1 MKIKIT
7 GTVVRVNPTEVRG
20 NNFHVRAVHVLIDSD
35 TDYPQTIQIELAGDR
50 CAEGD
55 KLINGQ
61 IVEFDCDIRG
71 REWKDPKTDTIKV
84 FNTIGCRRFTI
95 VSQVN
100 APAPDVPLFQ
110 NAPAQTTQTTTNYAD
125 DLPF

>member
-7 GTVVRVNPTEVRG
+7 GTIVRVNQTEVRG
-20 NNFHVRAVHVLIDSD
+20 NNFQIRAVHVLIDSD

-61 IVEFDCDIRG
+61 VVEFDCDIRG
-71 REWKDPKTDTIKV
+71 REWKDPKTDTMKV
-84 FNTIGCRRFTI
+84 FNTIGCWKVKVIQDIQHTP
-95 VSQVN
+95 QT
-100 APAPDVPLFQ
+100 PLFN
-110 NAPAQTTQTTTNYAD
+110 NATPTETNQANAD

>member
-20 NNFHVRAVHVLIDSD
+20 NNFHVRSIHVSIDND

-61 IVEFDCDIRG
+61 IVEFDCDLRG
-71 REWKDPKTDTIKV
+71 REWKDPKTDTMKV
-84 FNTIGCRRFTI
+84 FNTIGCWKVKVI
-95 VSQVN
+95 QDIQHEQQI
-100 APAPDVPLFQ
+100 PAP
-110 NAPAQTTQTTTNYAD
+110 TQTTTND

>member
-7 GTVVRVNPTEVRG
+7 GTVVRVNQTEVRG
-20 NNFHVRAVHVLIDSD
+20 NNFQIRAVHVLIDSD

-61 IVEFDCDIRG
+61 VVEFDCDIRG
-71 REWKDPKTDTIKV
+71 REWKDPKTDTMKV
-84 FNTIGCRRFTI
+84 FNTIGCWKVKVIQDIQHEPQTP
-95 VSQVN
+95 SQPQ
-100 APAPDVPLFQ
+100 A
-110 NAPAQTTQTTTNYAD
+110 TTTND

>member
-7 GTVVRVNPTEVRG
+7 GTVVRVNQTEVRG
-20 NNFHVRAVHVLIDSD
+20 NNFQIRAVHVLIDSD

-61 IVEFDCDIRG
+61 VVEFDCDIRG
-71 REWKDPKTDTIKV
+71 REWKDPKTDTMKV
-84 FNTIGCRRFTI
+84 FNTIGCWKAKVI
-95 VSQVN
+95 QDIQHEPQVRLFNN
-100 APAPDVPLFQ
+100 ATP
-110 NAPAQTTQTTTNYAD
+110 TETNQAD
-125 DLPF
+125 GNDLPF

>member
-7 GTVVRVNPTEVRG
+7 GTVVRVNQTEVRG
-20 NNFHVRAVHVLIDSD
+20 NNFHVRSIHVSIDND

-61 IVEFDCDIRG
+61 VVEFDCDIRG
-71 REWKDPKTDTIKV
+71 REWRKSDADEIKV
-84 FNTIGCRRFTI
+84 FNTIGCWRFTI
-95 VSQVN
+95 VSQVT
-100 APAPDVPLFQ
+100 APAPNVPLFQ
-110 NAPAQTTQTTTNYAD
+110 APTPTQTNQAPTDD

>member
-55 KLINGQ
+55 KLVNGQ
-61 IVEFDCDIRG
+61 VVEFDCDIRG
-71 REWKDPKTDTIKV
+71 REWKDPKTDTMKV
-84 FNTIGCRRFTI
+84 FNTIGCWKVKVIQDIQHEQPT
-95 VSQVN
+95 S
-100 APAPDVPLFQ
+100 PT
-110 NAPAQTTQTTTNYAD
+110 AQTTTDD

>member
-7 GTVVRVNPTEVRG
+7 GTVVRVNQTEVRG
-20 NNFHVRAVHVLIDSD
+20 NNFQIRAVHVLIDSD

-61 IVEFDCDIRG
+61 VVEFDCDIRG
-71 REWKDPKTDTIKV
+71 REWKDPKTDTMKV
-84 FNTIGCRRFTI
+84 FNTIGCWKVKVIQDIQHTP
-95 VSQVN
+95 QT
-100 APAPDVPLFQ
+100 P
-110 NAPAQTTQTTTNYAD
+110 TTQTTTND
-125 DLPF
+125 ELPF

>member
-61 IVEFDCDIRG
+61 VVEFDCDIRG
-71 REWKDPKTDTIKV
+71 REWKDPKTDTMKV
-84 FNTIGCRRFTI
+84 FNTIGCWKVKVIQDIQHEPQT
-95 VSQVN
+95 
-100 APAPDVPLFQ
+100 PT
-110 NAPAQTTQTTTNYAD
+110 TTQATTND